1 VSLTLKFLKFYIK
14 STLYNIIGD
23 SLFTHSIYIVMKGG
37 FIVEKKH
44 FSYNIIILLIVLILI
59 LPGCIPLSD
68 EALITYLVNRY
79 YFALSKQNW
88 DNARSYCVY
97 NSDAYNDVTNIE
109 NNVAQWS
116 SAVIDVTLD
125 YSFYTEDIV
134 ITGKYATVNGILH
147 YSITV
152 NGLIKEDSREKTIN
166 VEKIDNDWKLY

>member
-1 VSLTLKFLKFYIK
+1 MVA
-14 STLYNIIGD
+14 
-23 SLFTHSIYIVMKGG
+23 
-37 FIVEKKH
+37 KKH

-59 LPGCIPLSD
+59 SPGCIPLSD

-125 YSFYTEDIV
+125 YSFYTEDI
-134 ITGKYATVNGILH
+134 IIIGKYATVNGILH

-152 NGLIKEDSREKTIN
+152 NGSIKEDSREKTIN
-166 VEKIDNDWKLY
+166 VEKIDNNWKLY

>member
-1 VSLTLKFLKFYIK
+1 
-14 STLYNIIGD
+14 
-23 SLFTHSIYIVMKGG
+23 M
-37 FIVEKKH
+37 VEKKH

-116 SAVIDVTLD
+116 SAVVDVTLD
-125 YSFYTEDIV
+125 YSFYIKDIV
-134 ITGKYATVNGILH
+134 ITGKYATVDGILN
-147 YSITV
+147 YSIMV
-152 NGLIKEDSREKTIN
+152 NESIEEEESEEKTIN
-166 VEKIDNDWKLY
+166 VEKIDNTWMLY